1 MGLPGSRPRAAN
13 STLCNRRVSPLGA
26 EPLTA
31 STRASASVALVA
43 IAGGGLFNFYFRA
56 ATPDG
61 WMALSAGINRRRRAI
76 LAMG

>member
-1 MGLPGSRPRAAN
+1 MSALRRAINLILA
-13 STLCNRRVSPLGA
+13 L
-26 EPLTA
+26 
-31 STRASASVALVA
+31 ALVA
-43 IAGGGLFNFYFRA
+43 IGGGGLFNFYFRA